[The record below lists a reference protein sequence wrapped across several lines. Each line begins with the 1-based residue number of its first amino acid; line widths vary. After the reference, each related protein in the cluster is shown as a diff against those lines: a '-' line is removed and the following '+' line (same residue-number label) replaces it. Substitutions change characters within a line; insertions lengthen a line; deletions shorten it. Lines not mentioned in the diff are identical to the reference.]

1 MKIIKEIKKL
11 LYFPIAYYFRFWA
24 KIQLNLWKPRIIVIT
39 GSSGKTTLLH
49 LIESQIGAKAKYSHH
64 ANSSYGIPFDI
75 LGLSRKNLTPNEWI
89 SLFLLAPFKA
99 FKAKP
104 KEKLYVAEADCDRPG
119 EGRFLAS
126 FLNPEITLWTN
137 SSLTHSV
144 NFDNLVKNKLFPS
157 VEEAIAHEFGYFLQY
172 TKKLAIVNG
181 DSNLIRKQLVRT
193 NAPIIPIFQISLKS
207 YKIIQNSTG
216 FVVEDKK
223 YSINFIVPKDVFY
236 SIEMTN
242 LLTKTLNLSFDP
254 TFRNL
259 VLPPGRNS
267 VFKGIKNITIIDS
280 TYNATPDGVKTILE
294 MLDEYPSENKSST
307 DSVLD
312 KWLVL
317 GDMTELGKKEKEEH
331 EKVGR
336 IISEMKLGKIILI
349 GPRVSKFVSPI
360 IPIAQAFLMP
370 KEGLDYILKNISG
383 GEVILF
389 KGARFLEGIIER
401 LLKNKNDANKLV
413 RREKAWQNRR
423 KAWGL

>member
-119 EGRFLAS
+119 EGRFLAT
-126 FLNPEITLWTN
+126 LLKPEITLWIS
-137 SSLTHSV
+137 SSLTHSA
-144 NFDNLVKNKLFPS
+144 NFDNLVKNKFFPT
-157 VEEAIAHEFGYFLQY
+157 VEEVIAHEFGYFLEY

-181 DSNLIRKQLVRT
+181 DSNLIKKQLVRT
-193 NAPIIPIFQISLKS
+193 NAPIIPISEISLKS
-207 YKIIQNSTG
+207 YKIIQNSTE

-242 LLTKTLNLSFDP
+242 LLTKTLSLSFDP

-294 MLDEYPSENKSST
+294 MLNEYPSEN
-307 DSVLD
+307 